1 MKEFIQITWQQIV
14 AGAISLIFLGA
25 ITFIFTQIDKSMD
38 KTEENEKRIQDIETI
53 MESGLNGAINNLEEQ
68 LRSTNS
74 RLGSIS
80 SNQRN
85 IELALERLNTII
97 EILEDN

>member
-1 MKEFIQITWQQIV
+1 MKEFIKITWQQIV